1 MTDILIR
8 NVPDSVVAE
17 IDAQASA
24 LGISRV
30 EFVRR
35 QLLREAMRVQRPVTW
50 DDLRNSDKRFL
61 DLLDDDLMNQAW
73 R

>member
-8 NVPDSVVAE
+8 NVPDSVIAE
-17 IDAQASA
+17 IDAQATA

-35 QLLREAMRVQRPVTW
+35 QLLRESLRVQRAVTW
-50 DDLRNSDKRFL
+50 DDLRDSSKRFI
-61 DLLDDDLMNQAW
+61 DLLDDELMERAW